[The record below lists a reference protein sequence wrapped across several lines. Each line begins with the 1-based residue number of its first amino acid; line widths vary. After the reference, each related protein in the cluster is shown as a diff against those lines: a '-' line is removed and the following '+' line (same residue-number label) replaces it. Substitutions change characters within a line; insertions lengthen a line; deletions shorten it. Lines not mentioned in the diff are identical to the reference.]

1 MDFVVMGI
9 KSQLLPNVKQEI
21 ECIAEMG
28 CLEGVGKL
36 KPVLLE
42 TEDVQLLLVETAIEL
57 ITMTSEAALV
67 EMMPD
72 GCHRL
77 DELHTFETV
86 IDYLVQILIDGK
98 EADGV
103 QGWKHIVE
111 YDAFLLVL
119 GGETVKEQRLNEWLF
134 KLLDG
139 YQHRW
144 GIDKHLSL
152 LDMRVGNYQVGTFE
166 SLAEIGR
173 HGDAALHDVGLKAQ
187 WASGVGNIEC
197 REGERVS
204 PYPYINLLTFHFHTL
219 ATHIAKSP
227 AATKARMIFVCLSL
241 ICITGDKGT
250 NNFANYKIIRK
261 FVAEMIQDELKYR
274 ILQTFGFTPT
284 PEQHHALDVFATFM
298 MDRDDHVVMILR
310 GSAGTGKTTLAGAIV
325 KAMTVLKQKMIL
337 LAPTGRAAKV
347 FSLNAGHAAYTIHR
361 RIYRQKSAGD
371 LSSFNLN
378 DNLNRDTL
386 FIIDE
391 ASMIANQGYGESAFG
406 SGCLLDDLMQFVYN
420 GQNCRMLLVGDKAQL
435 PPVGEDESPA
445 LLADV
450 LRCYGMRVYEC
461 DLNQVLRQSEA
472 SGILWNATVIR
483 QMITHEEMTQLPRIR
498 FQGFADIQEVPG
510 SELIEALADSYN
522 KVGLD
527 DTMVITR
534 SNKRANIYNQGI
546 RNMVLDREDELCRGD
561 QLMIVKNNYYWVEKF
576 TDDSLRFTDDY
587 SKGSERLASKSSVN
601 CKPLTVNKIS
611 FLANGDIAVV
621 QRVRNVHE
629 LFGFRFA
636 EVTMLFPDYDDY
648 ELTAIVILDTL
659 TSEAPALTHDQQE
672 QLYNAVLEDYADIS
686 NKADRIKKLKSD
698 RYYNALQIKF
708 AYAVTCHKAQGGQ
721 WSHVYLDQGYMT
733 DDMLTPDYIHWLY
746 TAFTRATEKLFLVNW
761 PKTQTDVI
769 TRE

>member
-1 MDFVVMGI
+1 
-9 KSQLLPNVKQEI
+9 
-21 ECIAEMG
+21 
-28 CLEGVGKL
+28 
-36 KPVLLE
+36 
-42 TEDVQLLLVETAIEL
+42 
-57 ITMTSEAALV
+57 
-67 EMMPD
+67 
-72 GCHRL
+72 
-77 DELHTFETV
+77 
-86 IDYLVQILIDGK
+86 
-98 EADGV
+98 
-103 QGWKHIVE
+103 
-111 YDAFLLVL
+111 
-119 GGETVKEQRLNEWLF
+119 
-134 KLLDG
+134 
-139 YQHRW
+139 
-144 GIDKHLSL
+144 
-152 LDMRVGNYQVGTFE
+152 
-166 SLAEIGR
+166 
-173 HGDAALHDVGLKAQ
+173 
-187 WASGVGNIEC
+187 
-197 REGERVS
+197 
-204 PYPYINLLTFHFHTL
+204 
-219 ATHIAKSP
+219 
-227 AATKARMIFVCLSL
+227 
-241 ICITGDKGT
+241 
-250 NNFANYKIIRK
+250 
-261 FVAEMIQDELKYR
+261 MIQDELKYR
-274 ILQTFGFTPT
+274 ILQTLGLTPT
-284 PEQHHALDVFATFM
+284 PEQDHALDVFAAFM

-406 SGCLLDDLMQFVYN
+406 SGCLLDDLMQFVYS

-445 LLADV
+445 LMADV
-450 LRCYGMRVYEC
+450 LHCYGMMVYEC

-472 SGILWNATVIR
+472 SGILWNATMIR

-510 SELIEALADSYN
+510 GELIEALSDSYS
-522 KVGLD
+522 KVGFD

-561 QLMIVKNNYYWVEKF
+561 QLMIVKNNYFWTEG
-576 TDDSLRFTDDY
+576 
-587 SKGSERLASKSSVN
+587 SKEI
-601 CKPLTVNKIS
+601 PFI
-611 FLANGDIAVV
+611 ANGDIAVV

-686 NKADRIKKLKSD
+686 NKTDRIKKLKGD

-721 WSHVYLDQGYMT
+721 WAHVYLDQGYMT

-761 PKTQTDVI
+761 PKTQT
-769 TRE
+769 TL